1 MMGLLLVLILNV
13 SSLPACV
20 VAQTPAIN
28 DETSVSAVARHG
40 VRSSVPQAVSH
51 RTVTSLSAF
60 PLKFVP
66 TPTEVLPTPHA
77 IASLDGEPLR
87 RDVSP
92 PTSPS
97 SLALGLF
104 HPLRC

>member
-1 MMGLLLVLILNV
+1 
-13 SSLPACV
+13 
-20 VAQTPAIN
+20 VANRA
-28 DETSVSAVARHG
+28 A
-40 VRSSVPQAVSH
+40 
-51 RTVTSLSAF
+51 TSLSAF

-77 IASLDGEPLR
+77 IARLDGGPPR